1 MSGVYDDAV
10 IAEAARR
17 IREAAPGAEVI
28 LFGSH
33 ARGAA
38 HADSDLDLLV
48 VKQQVEDASREEVRL
63 RRTLRGLG
71 LFADI
76 VVVSSADARR
86 LRDVPGSVVGLA
98 LAEGRV
104 LAA

>member
-17 IREAAPGAEVI
+17 IRDAAPGAEVI

-48 VKQQVEDASREEVRL
+48 VKQQVDDASREEVRL

-86 LRDVPGSVVGLA
+86 LRDVPGSVVGVA